1 MHALEEGIRQ
11 YGKSWTN
18 IKKKYGNEGQVL
30 ERRTQTQLKDK
41 ARSEFVR
48 RLRDGVELGGFEIMD
63 KSDI

>member
-18 IKKKYGNEGQVL
+18 IKKKYGSEGQAL

-48 RLRDGVELGGFEIMD
+48 RLRDGVELGDFEIMD
-63 KSDI
+63 NI